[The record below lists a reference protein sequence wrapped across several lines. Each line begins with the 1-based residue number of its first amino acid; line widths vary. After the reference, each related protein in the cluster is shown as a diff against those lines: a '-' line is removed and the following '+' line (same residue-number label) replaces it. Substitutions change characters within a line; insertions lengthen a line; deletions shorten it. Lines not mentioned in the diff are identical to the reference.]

1 VRIRLGYDI
10 RFEIPAPVAM
20 VALLQVHSS
29 RKHDLLEPDK
39 FSVEST
45 ILTGETT
52 SLPLETYRD
61 CFGNACTRFTA
72 PVGTLRLY
80 SASMIEDSGLPDP
93 YEPTAKQ
100 APVEELPTEVLQ
112 YLLASRYCE
121 VDLLQNTAS
130 ELFGHIDPGWAR
142 VEAVCTWVNSKV
154 RFGYE
159 FARPTKTALN
169 VYTERAG
176 VCRDFQHLAVTFCR
190 CLNIPARY
198 VSGYLPDIGVAP
210 SGPMDFSAWFEAFL
224 DGRWWTFDAR
234 HHQPRIGRVLMVTG
248 RDAADTAITTS
259 FGASLLTNFSVV
271 AEQVAAK
278 LVT

>member
-1 VRIRLGYDI
+1 V
-10 RFEIPAPVAM
+10 
-20 VALLQVHSS
+20 VALLNVHAS
-29 RKHDLLEPDK
+29 RRHDLVEPDELV
-39 FSVEST
+39 VEST
-45 ILTGETT
+45 TANGDTQP
-52 SLPLETYRD
+52 LPLEAYRD

-72 PVGTLRLY
+72 PPGSVRLY

-93 YEPTAKQ
+93 CEPTAKQ
-100 APVEELPTEVLQ
+100 APIENLPTEVLQ

-121 VDLLQNTAS
+121 VDLLQNTAF
-130 ELFGHIDPGWAR
+130 ELFGYVEPGWPR
-142 VEAVCTWVNSKV
+142 VDAICAWVNSKV

-159 FARPTKTALN
+159 FARSTKTALN
-169 VYTERAG
+169 VYTERTG

-198 VSGYLPDIGVAP
+198 VSGYLPDIGVP
-210 SGPMDFSAWFEAFL
+210 PGGPMDFSAWFEVFL

-259 FGASLLTNFSVV
+259 FGASVLTNFTVV
-271 AEQVAAK
+271 AEEVVAEVVSA
-278 LVT
+278 TPRA